1 MMGDAED
8 LPGHGDAQHGP
19 AEHPPLELGVAGPR
33 FALVDIGGCGRHGVT
48 RAPLGRFR
56 RVFVPATCRSAGF
69 WLLWMGCL
77 ARSF

>member
-8 LPGHGDAQHGP
+8 LPGHGDVQHGDAQHGP

-48 RAPLGRFR
+48 RAPVGRSR
-56 RVFVPATCRSAGF
+56 RSRRSRA
-69 WLLWMGCL
+69 
-77 ARSF
+77 AA